1 MRRASGSSPQSLL
14 SESRGRRGSGGTRP
28 QAEAESRCAA
38 ADAEA
43 KSSEQLPGGGLLSVP
58 VPIGACC
65 TAFRRR
71 HRQSPVA
78 TYGSSRHHRPY
89 HSSRSAPLPAA
100 APLDTR
106 QSIQEFALGRRR
118 GRVRRAGGAAAGA
131 PPGRAALERRGRTRA
146 KIVLLARAARYYI
159 LITILYTRVAN

>member
-1 MRRASGSSPQSLL
+1 MSRASGSSPQSLL
-14 SESRGRRGSGGTRP
+14 SESRGMRGSGGTRP

-38 ADAEA
+38 VKA
-43 KSSEQLPGGGLLSVP
+43 KSSEQLPGGGLSSVP

-89 HSSRSAPLPAA
+89 RSSRSPPLSAA
-100 APLDTR
+100 APLDR
-106 QSIQEFALGRRR
+106 HVEMS
-118 GRVRRAGGAAAGA
+118 
-131 PPGRAALERRGRTRA
+131 
-146 KIVLLARAARYYI
+146 
-159 LITILYTRVAN
+159 